1 MRFLSILQGCI
12 IYPQTEIMVSIGNK
26 LKIGNFLLIQYLY
39 QRALYTNHKEITY
52 FLSLDNKIIC
62 SQLWRFVIFLY
73 ERNKFQYIKSFTKWI
88 RFLVKCSYLDI
99 IHFYTYNQILSI
111 SVFVSSQ
118 IHTLCNIYYCVWYCR
133 KCTFTPKLVFYNSL
147 F

>member
-12 IYPQTEIMVSIGNK
+12 IYPQTETMVSIGNK

-62 SQLWRFVIFLY
+62 SQL
-73 ERNKFQYIKSFTKWI
+73 
-88 RFLVKCSYLDI
+88 
-99 IHFYTYNQILSI
+99 
-111 SVFVSSQ
+111 
-118 IHTLCNIYYCVWYCR
+118 
-133 KCTFTPKLVFYNSL
+133 
-147 F
+147 